1 MSKTWYGHYIFPD
14 LVKGQEFVDFKDYL
28 ELDKIIKSKNEI
40 VKKVL
45 EELKS
50 KKLLKNPKSSYKS
63 TEKILYS
70 LNVLPEAIK
79 LIDDEVKQ
87 LEKEIEDIP
96 KAPAKSNTL
105 VLNERDATYIYGDE
119 TLETRISE
127 LKQISVKAKSQV
139 RLVNN
144 ALKKIEDNKWYEI
157 IPMYYFKEMTIEEIA
172 EELDCSVGTISMN
185 KKELINKLKVYIFP
199 DTFMNEL

>member
-1 MSKTWYGHYIFPD
+1 MEEET
-14 LVKGQEFVDFKDYL
+14 
-28 ELDKIIKSKNEI
+28 KNEI

-63 TEKILYS
+63 TEKMLYS

-139 RLVNN
+139 RLVKS
-144 ALKKIEDNKWYEI
+144 ALKKIEDDKWYDI
-157 IPMYYFKEMTIEEIA
+157 IPMYYFDSMKIEAIA
-172 EELDCSVGTISMN
+172 EELDCSVSTISDN
-185 KKELINKLKVYIFP
+185 KKRLMNELKVYIFP
-199 DTFMNEL
+199 DTFIEEL

>member
-1 MSKTWYGHYIFPD
+1 MKEE
-14 LVKGQEFVDFKDYL
+14 V
-28 ELDKIIKSKNEI
+28 KNEI

-45 EELKS
+45 DELKN

-105 VLNERDATYIYGDE
+105 VLNEKDATYIYGDE

-139 RLVNN
+139 RLVKS
-144 ALKKIEDNKWYEI
+144 ALKKIENDKWYDI
-157 IPMYYFKEMTIEEIA
+157 ISMYYFDGMKIEAIA
-172 EELDCSVGTISMN
+172 EELDCSVSTISDN
-185 KKELINKLKVYIFP
+185 KKRLMNELKVYIFP
-199 DTFMNEL
+199 DTFIEEL

>member
-1 MSKTWYGHYIFPD
+1 MEED
-14 LVKGQEFVDFKDYL
+14 V
-28 ELDKIIKSKNEI
+28 KNEI

-50 KKLLKNPKSSYKS
+50 KKLLNNPKSSYKS

-79 LIDDEVKQ
+79 LIDNEVKQ

-96 KAPAKSNTL
+96 KAPTKSNTL

-127 LKQISVKAKSQV
+127 LKQISVKAKSQI
-139 RLVNN
+139 RLVKS

-172 EELDCSVGTISMN
+172 EELDCSVSTISDN
-185 KKELINKLKVYIFP
+185 KKRLMNDLRVYIFP
-199 DTFMNEL
+199 DTFIEEL

>member
-1 MSKTWYGHYIFPD
+1 MEEE
-14 LVKGQEFVDFKDYL
+14 V
-28 ELDKIIKSKNEI
+28 KNEL

-45 EELKS
+45 EELKN

-70 LNVLPEAIK
+70 LNVLPEAVR

-87 LEKEIEDIP
+87 LEEEAKGIP
-96 KAPAKSNTL
+96 RPTAKSNSL
-105 VLNERDATYIYGDE
+105 VLNEREGTYVYGDE

-127 LKQISVKAKSQV
+127 LKQISVKTKSQI
-139 RLVNN
+139 RLVKN
-144 ALKKIEDNKWYEI
+144 ALKKIEDNKYYDI
-157 IPMYYFKEMTIEEIA
+157 ISMYYFENMTIEAIA
-172 EELDCSVGTISMN
+172 EELEVSVGTVSMN
-185 KKELINKLKVYIFP
+185 KKELINQLKVYIFP

>member
-1 MSKTWYGHYIFPD
+1 MIEEET
-14 LVKGQEFVDFKDYL
+14 
-28 ELDKIIKSKNEI
+28 KNEI

-79 LIDDEVKQ
+79 LIDEEVKR
-87 LEKEIEDIP
+87 LEAEMKDIS
-96 KAPAKSNTL
+96 KAPTKSNTL
-105 VLNERDATYIYGDE
+105 VLNEKDSTYVYGDE
-119 TLETRISE
+119 ILETRISE

-139 RLVNN
+139 RLVKNV
-144 ALKKIEDNKWYEI
+144 LKKIENEKYYKI
-157 IPMYYFKEMTIEEIA
+157 IPLYYFENKTFERIA
-172 EELDCSVGTISMN
+172 EELDCSIGTIN
-185 KKELINKLKVYIFP
+185 KYHKKIMNKLKVYIFP
-199 DTFMNEL
+199 DNFMEEL

>member
-1 MSKTWYGHYIFPD
+1 MEEQT
-14 LVKGQEFVDFKDYL
+14 
-28 ELDKIIKSKNEI
+28 KNEI

-45 EELKS
+45 EELKN

-87 LEKEIEDIP
+87 LEDEAKDIP
-96 KAPAKSNTL
+96 TPKAKSNSL
-105 VLNERDATYIYGDE
+105 VLNERQGTYIYGDE

-144 ALKKIEDNKWYEI
+144 ALKKIEEDKWYDV
-157 IPMYYFKEMTIEEIA
+157 IPMYYFEEMTIESIA
-172 EELDCSVGTISMN
+172 EELECAVSTISEN
-185 KKELINKLKVYIFP
+185 KKRLMNELKVYIFP
-199 DTFMNEL
+199 DTFMEEL

>member
-1 MSKTWYGHYIFPD
+1 MEAINDKTNVY
-14 LVKGQEFVDFKDYL
+14 LNVDEED
-28 ELDKIIKSKNEI
+28 KNEI
-40 VKKVL
+40 VKRVL

-87 LEKEIEDIP
+87 LEKEMEDIP

-139 RLVNN
+139 RLVKS
-144 ALKKIEDNKWYEI
+144 ALKKIENDKYYDI
-157 IPMYYFKEMTIEEIA
+157 IPMYYFNEMTIEEIA
-172 EELDCSVGTISMN
+172 EGCDWAVGTVSKHKKRLMN
-185 KKELINKLKVYIFP
+185 DLKVYIFP
-199 DTFMNEL
+199 DTFIEEL